1 MFQSYL
7 FRAGE
12 KRGWRQRTWAA
23 ISLLSPSCGEGD
35 VRVRIASAR
44 RARPAPLPGHCAADR
59 GGFLILTPA
68 LNFIR
73 FLVASHKRLN
83 GQQA

>member
-1 MFQSYL
+1 MS
-7 FRAGE
+7 RC
-12 KRGWRQRTWAA
+12 
-23 ISLLSPSCGEGD
+23 PS
-35 VRVRIASAR
+35 
-44 RARPAPLPGHCAADR
+44 PLPAEPARLLRPDIVR
-59 GGFLILTPA
+59 LTGGFLILTPA